1 MERVLLTEDGKRPT
15 EYLLRWENRSGNR
28 SGVRVPGLEMPRN
41 PGTNLAPGPNNSN
54 LF

>member
-15 EYLLRWENRSGNR
+15 EYLLRWENRSVNR
-28 SGVRVPGLEMPRN
+28 SGVSVPGLEIHWN
-41 PGTNLAPGPNNSN
+41 PGTNLTPGPNNSN